1 VRHGAVVVATDL
13 THLFPNQSW
22 TALTRAAIPDELDK
36 AKHHEHD
43 SGKAKDTILEDRGF
57 SLESK
62 EIYGRSSG
70 WDATDFHPLLVAR
83 DSSALME
90 DFVKRSLNDIIKHT
104 SAL

>member
-1 VRHGAVVVATDL
+1 L
-13 THLFPNQSW
+13 THLFPYQSW

-62 EIYGRSSG
+62 EIYGRGSG

-83 DSSALME
+83 NSSALM
-90 DFVKRSLNDIIKHT
+90 KYLSKKSLNGII
-104 SAL
+104 